1 MFIFSDFSTQQIT
14 EWKFYIEK
22 HKLRDISI
30 GCGVPIF
37 NPKTIFDSAISSLL
51 LQKTPCLIFVSDDD
65 SEQRGNIEDFLL
77 KYSESP
83 NVIFFQNPVRIGQL
97 KNTKLVRDFFLK
109 EAPWCE
115 FYFLGS
121 DHDVWHPNFSLELKK
136 SLEESTV
143 AAMAFPETRVLNYNS
158 DLFPEKRDLFLRH
171 VIHHESNQLT
181 STEGLELLRATPY
194 SQSKNEYGK
203 TMASKF
209 FFLRKR
215 LRAGNMIYGMEK
227 LQRNEKIPYYEPVLG
242 PDRLFLF
249 KVLANSSVI
258 QVKQE
263 LWMRIQFSSHNRERQ
278 LRNLFVNQRTPSR
291 LYIRFPDIH
300 HAQNLL
306 LDKSLPRL
314 YRYLIFFEIIM
325 RMIMKKSRK
334 TIKPIKRT
342 FISFLKRVQRMLNKA
357 IRIVK
362 KFVKKRVKKF
372 VV

>member
-1 MFIFSDFSTQQIT
+1 MFIFSDFSTPQLT
-14 EWKFYIEK
+14 EWNFYIEK
-22 HKLRDISI
+22 YKLRDISI

-37 NPKTIFDSAISSLL
+37 NPKTIFDSAISSLI
-51 LQKTPCLIFVSDDD
+51 LQKIPCLIFVSDDN
-65 SEQRGNIEDFLL
+65 SEERENIEDFLL
-77 KYSESP
+77 KYTESP

-97 KNTKLVRDFFLK
+97 QNTKLVRDFFLK
-109 EAPWCE
+109 EVPWCE

-136 SLEESTV
+136 TLEQSTV
-143 AAMAFPETRVLNYNS
+143 AAMAFPETCMLNYNS
-158 DLFPEKRDLFLRH
+158 DLFPEKRDFFLQH
-171 VIHHESNQLT
+171 VIHHEGKQLK
-181 STEGLELLRATPY
+181 STEGLELLPATPD
-194 SQSKNEYGK
+194 SQSKIEYGK

-227 LQRNEKIPYYEPVLG
+227 LERNKNIPYYEPVLG

-263 LWMRIQFSSHNRERQ
+263 LWMRIQFSNHNRERQ
-278 LRNLFVNQRTPSR
+278 LRNLFVNQRAPSR

-306 LDKSLPRL
+306 LDKSLPRIFR
-314 YRYLIFFEIIM
+314 YRIFFEIIM
-325 RMIMKKSRK
+325 KSIIKKSKK
-334 TIKPIKRT
+334 TIRSIKRT
-342 FISFLKRVQRMLNKA
+342 YISFSKYVQKMLNRAVKS
-357 IRIVK
+357 VK
-362 KFVKKRVKKF
+362 KYVKKRVKKF
-372 VV
+372 VF